1 MLKIQQYLRQGNS
14 LNSLRAEPYN
24 LIVKE
29 EGNLA
34 IIKYNQISSDFSEE
48 MVREARGIIFYKPT
62 WDVVCYPFEKFFN
75 YGEPNADKLDESELH
90 IYQKIDGSLA
100 KVWYF
105 EGAWRLS
112 SNGVIDASE
121 VVMNDGINFQSLF
134 MRALSTYKLNWPE
147 FTSTLDKNYTYM
159 YELATPDNKV
169 VVSYDKYMLFYLG
182 QRNNY
187 TYQEEYHPDARID
200 NVKVYNFNSIEEII
214 NAASELPNSEEGY
227 VVRDKNWNRVKIKN
241 PVYFML
247 HKLANNGKPD
257 LVQYVIEHNEDELL
271 AYFPEYRRDI
281 AKLKDKFRLLEH
293 KAHTYVHIMERY
305 YEMSRA
311 DFAKCVFRGGVPVY
325 FQSYVFKTYENH
337 KLTWR
342 EYTRDWNVYDWKRIL
357 ERAEG
362 DLKPYDW

>member
-1 MLKIQQYLRQGNS
+1 MLKIQQYLREGNP

-24 LIVKE
+24 LIIKE

-34 IIKYNQISSDFSEE
+34 ILKYNQIASDFSEE

-75 YGEPNADKLDESELH
+75 EGEPHADELDESELYV
-90 IYQKIDGSLA
+90 YQKVDGSLA

-121 VVMNDGINFQSLF
+121 VVMNDGVNFQSLF
-134 MRALSTYKLNWPE
+134 MRALSTYGLDWQSFVSK
-147 FTSTLDKNYTYM
+147 LDKNYTYM

-169 VVSYDKYMLFYLG
+169 VVQYDKYHLFYLG
-182 QRNNY
+182 QRNIH
-187 TYQEEYHPDARID
+187 TYQEEYNPDTRID
-200 NVKVYNFNSIEEII
+200 NVKVYNFKSIEEII
-214 NAASELPNSEEGY
+214 EASTELPDSEEGY

-241 PVYFML
+241 PTYFML

-257 LVQYVIEHNEDELL
+257 IIEYVFEYNEDELL
-271 AYFPEYRRDI
+271 AYFPEYKEEVERV
-281 AKLKDKFRLLEH
+281 KKMFRLIEH

-305 YEMSRA
+305 YDMPRA

-325 FQSYVFKTYENH
+325 YQSYVFKTYENH
-337 KLTWR
+337 NLTWR
-342 EYTRDWNVYDWKRIL
+342 DYTKEWTIYDWKRII
-357 ERAEG
+357 ERAGG
-362 DLKPYDW
+362 DLRV